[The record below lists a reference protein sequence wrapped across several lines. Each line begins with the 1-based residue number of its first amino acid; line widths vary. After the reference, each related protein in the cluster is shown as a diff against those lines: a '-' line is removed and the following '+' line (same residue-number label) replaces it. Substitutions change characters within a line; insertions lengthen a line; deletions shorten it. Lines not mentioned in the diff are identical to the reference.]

1 MNEVF
6 GSQELELFSFSSS
19 SSSSICFFK
28 ASLAIL
34 FFSANFFPA
43 ATFLGSLILLFF
55 AFAEDD
61 SFSVISLDIF
71 SWISVD
77 VLLMLFLK
85 KFQNSRNL
93 LKSFKI
99 NSGIC

>member
-19 SSSSICFFK
+19 SSSLCFFK
-28 ASLAIL
+28 ASLAVL

-43 ATFLGSLILLFF
+43 ATFLGSLILLFV
-55 AFAEDD
+55 D
-61 SFSVISLDIF
+61 SVSVISLDIF

-77 VLLMLFLK
+77 ILLMLFLK
-85 KFQNSRNL
+85 IFQNSRNL
-93 LKSFKI
+93 LKSFKV
-99 NSGIC
+99 NAGMC